1 MVGMTVFDALRD
13 VFKDT
18 LKQKTE
24 DHNVPCVGI
33 HRIRFWNKVVE
44 DNPNQKRTS
53 KRQDQIQLAAEKRSK
68 PVIDKCTGDGNQKQY
83 EASDPHGT

>member
-1 MVGMTVFDALRD
+1 VFNALRY

-18 LKQKTE
+18 LKQKSK
-24 DHNVPCVGI
+24 DHNITRVGI
-33 HRIRFWNKVVE
+33 NRIRFWNKVVE

-53 KRQDQIQLAAEKRSK
+53 KRQDQIQLAAEERSK

-83 EASDPHGT
+83 EASNPHGT